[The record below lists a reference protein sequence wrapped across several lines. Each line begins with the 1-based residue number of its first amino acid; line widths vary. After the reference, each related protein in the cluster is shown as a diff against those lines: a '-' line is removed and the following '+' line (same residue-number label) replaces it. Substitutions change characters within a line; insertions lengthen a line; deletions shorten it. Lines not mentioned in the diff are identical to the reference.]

1 LLRPNLPAFK
11 TNVGFVV
18 KTLGQSGEVSDE
30 QPAHYLRQLALER
43 DVAVEDVVMDGI
55 VLVLR
60 YYGHAEGLAE
70 PVPQ

>member
-1 LLRPNLPAFK
+1 M
-11 TNVGFVV
+11 
-18 KTLGQSGEVSDE
+18 SDE